1 MNARHKLLDA
11 KVAIVTGASSGIGRA
26 IANLFAAEGA
36 QVVVAARRQE
46 LLNSLVDEIAAKGGV
61 AVALAGDVT
70 DEAYAQALVGE
81 ARSRFGGLDIAV
93 NNAGGLGPMGPTPD
107 LSRYAWDDTI
117 ATNLTS
123 AFLGAKYQLPAM
135 LERGAG
141 SMIFVSSFVGYTA
154 AMPGA
159 AAYAASKAGLIGL
172 MKALAVEY
180 GPRGIRVNALLPG
193 GTQTAAAD
201 AMADTEEMKAFV
213 RNMHALK
220 RIADPDEQARA
231 ALFLAS
237 DAASFVTGSAMLSD
251 GGVSIN
257 KT

>member
-1 MNARHKLLDA
+1 MTLDG
-11 KVAIVTGASSGIGRA
+11 KTAIVTGASSGIGRA
-26 IANLFAAEGA
+26 IATLFAAEGA
-36 QVVVAARRQE
+36 RVIVAARRRE
-46 LLNSLVDEIAAKGGV
+46 LLDGLVQEIEAAGGTACARAGDVSAEPFARALVDEA
-61 AVALAGDVT
+61 T
-70 DEAYAQALVGE
+70 
-81 ARSRFGGLDIAV
+81 SRYGGLDIAV
-93 NNAGGLGPMGPTPD
+93 NNAGVLGPMVPTPD
-107 LSRYAWDDTI
+107 VTREAWDVTV

-123 AFLGAKYQLPAM
+123 AFLAAKYQIPAM
-135 LERGAG
+135 LARGAG
-141 SMIFVSSFVGYTA
+141 SLIFVSSFVGYTA

-159 AAYAASKAGLIGL
+159 ATYAASKAGQIGL

-180 GPRGIRVNALLPG
+180 GPQKIRVNALLPG

-201 AMADTEEMKAFV
+201 TMANTEEMKAFV

-220 RIADPDEQARA
+220 RIAEPDEQAHA

-237 DAASFVTGSAMLSD
+237 DAASFVTGSAMLVD